1 MSRFTAVKASILL
14 MSILAAQ
21 VGARAQTIQEDAFLN
36 RTRMMIVKTIGAQDT
51 AVEVS
56 GTPNYLIVL
65 RVNSNMNGASHE
77 GRNNEASAIASVV
90 SKELGGQSVHG
101 SVSAIRVDYIVRYG
115 QSGGIKKIDT
125 VEFRKN
131 SKGIFEIHMS

>member
-1 MSRFTAVKASILL
+1 MSRSTVNASIIFL
-14 MSILAAQ
+14 SILTAQ
-21 VGARAQTIQEDAFLN
+21 VSARAQTTQEDAFFN
-36 RTRMMIVKTIGAQDT
+36 KTRMMIVKTIGAQDT
-51 AVEVS
+51 AVELS
-56 GTPNYLIVL
+56 GTPHYLVVL
-65 RVNSNMNGASHE
+65 RVNSNMNDASHE

-101 SVSAIRVDYIVRYG
+101 SVSAIRVEYIIRYG
-115 QSGGIKKIDT
+115 QSGGMKTIDT